1 MAVYPLLL
9 SLSCCL
15 TIKRGMQKQV
25 VKQRIANSRVETVF
39 LIVYRYFRIDQVR
52 RLIGLS
58 NIVEEVF
65 FFLYLPKP

>member
-1 MAVYPLLL
+1 LFL
-9 SLSCCL
+9 SLCCCL

-39 LIVYRYFRIDQVR
+39 MIVYRYYRMDQVR

-58 NIVEEVF
+58 NIVKNSF
-65 FFLYLPKP
+65 SCSTCLNPKP

>member
-1 MAVYPLLL
+1 MVVYPLFL
-9 SLSCCL
+9 SLCCCL
-15 TIKRGMQKQV
+15 TIKGGMRKQV
-25 VKQRIANSRVETVF
+25 VKRRIANSRVETVF
-39 LIVYRYFRIDQVR
+39 MIVYRYYRIDQVR

>member
-1 MAVYPLLL
+1 VAVYPLLL